1 MEAPR
6 EVAVDAPRAWDR
18 PLVVMPV
25 FAVFSLV
32 GGQLPSFS
40 TAANLYSLS
49 IGGTLMWYGLSQR
62 MPRRAAPERPG
73 RGTVWWL
80 APAVVFVAL
89 ESSTFLSGSQESYPT
104 LSKLADPLLAD
115 PTTRAAAY
123 FGWMSAFWG
132 LARR

>member
-25 FAVFSLV
+25 FVLFSLV

-40 TAANLYSLS
+40 TAANLYSLGV
-49 IGGTLMWYGLSQR
+49 GGTLMWCGLSQR
-62 MPRRAAPERPG
+62 MSRRAAPARPG
-73 RGTVWWL
+73 RGAVWWL
-80 APAVVFVAL
+80 APAVVLVAF
-89 ESSTFLSGSQESYPT
+89 ESSTFLSGSQAAYPT

-115 PTTRAAAY
+115 PTTRTAAY

-132 LARR
+132 LVRR